1 MRRERKGAEVF
12 FVPRSRRDRR
22 NGKKREGNH
31 RYGGVGPGLC
41 RIDLGVPGNC
51 GGVRLGFGAGEGEGV
66 DGTWQWRRASS
77 ERLTSN
83 GQVKKTARGERDLF
97 VILVFF
103 TGVP

>member
-1 MRRERKGAEVF
+1 M
-12 FVPRSRRDRR
+12 
-22 NGKKREGNH
+22 
-31 RYGGVGPGLC
+31 
-41 RIDLGVPGNC
+41 
-51 GGVRLGFGAGEGEGV
+51 